1 MSTKSL
7 HKRINLKELL
17 SSFQRGMPVTSR
29 QLEDRGISRQL
40 AHRYVQSGWL
50 KSLGYG
56 YYLRLGD
63 SLTQTGAVA
72 ALQNQGVPVHIG
84 GRTALALRGF
94 VHYLPLGHEK
104 LFLYGAPRKI
114 LPAWFLQQF
123 TPEVRTG
130 NLFHEGKGLE
140 DRLYVSALETDEPSP
155 PLTADPERALLE
167 MLDDVP
173 QKQSLDD
180 ARKIMEPFFTLRS
193 EVMQTLLE
201 ACTRIKVKRLFHSL
215 AEQLRLPV
223 LDDLKLERIDFGA
236 PSAYVL
242 PRQGESLVLKHPESK
257 SDG

>member
-1 MSTKSL
+1 
-7 HKRINLKELL
+7 
-17 SSFQRGMPVTSR
+17 MPVTSR
-29 QLEDRGISRQL
+29 QLENRGISRQL
-40 AHRYVQSGWL
+40 AHRYVRSGWL
-50 KSLGYG
+50 ESLGYG

-72 ALQNQGVPVHIG
+72 ALQSQGVPVHIG
-84 GRTALALRGF
+84 GRTALALRGL
-94 VHYLPLGHEK
+94 VHYLPLGKEK
-104 LFLYGAPRKI
+104 LFLYGAPRKS
-114 LPAWFLQQF
+114 LPEWLLQKF
-123 TPEVRTG
+123 PTDTRVGRLFREGEKPEEK
-130 NLFHEGKGLE
+130 LFVSSLE
-140 DRLYVSALETDEPSP
+140 SDDPAS

-180 ARKIMEPFFTLRS
+180 ARKIMEPLFTLRP

-223 LDDLKLERIDFGA
+223 LDALKLESIDFGA

-242 PRQGESLVLKHPESK
+242 SRQGESLVLKHPESK